1 MNEQVALE
9 RRFAL
14 NPEFIEAAGRS
25 FDTMVDQRLCAA
37 ARRRA
42 QDDGDSASPIEL
54 IRRYCG
60 NQHDYLSPDLPIMEV
75 LFRLFL
81 LQGNQPAAISTIREW
96 ADDYPAHA
104 DRLRYISDESLISL
118 LVRDRYYGF
127 RSVDSSPGDH

>member
-1 MNEQVALE
+1 MNETPALE

-14 NPEFIEAAGRS
+14 SPEFIEAAGRS
-25 FDTMVDQRLCAA
+25 FDTIVEQRLCGA

-42 QDDGDSASPIEL
+42 QEDGDSSSSLEL

-75 LFRLFL
+75 LFRLYL
-81 LQGNQPAAISTIREW
+81 LQGNQPATISVIREW

-104 DRLRYISDESLISL
+104 DRLRYISDEALETL
-118 LVRDRYYGF
+118 LSRDRYYGF
-127 RSVDSSPGDH
+127 RPVDSTSDSH